1 MYIRVTRSQSD
12 PANIDETTALVADI
26 RAAIRDLPG
35 CQGVQIAV
43 DRLTGKSV
51 AISTYDTPEHA
62 RFSRDTLGVPLARLV
77 ATGWQPDPPAIYEVA
92 E

>member
-1 MYIRVTRSQSD
+1 MYIRVTRGQSD
-12 PANIDETTALVADI
+12 PANIDETIALVADI
-26 RAAIRDLPG
+26 SAAIRGLPG

-51 AISTYDTPEHA
+51 AISTYDTLEHA
-62 RFSRDTLGVPLARLV
+62 LFSRDTLGVPLARLL
-77 ATGWQPDPPAIYEVA
+77 ATGWQPEPPEIYEIV